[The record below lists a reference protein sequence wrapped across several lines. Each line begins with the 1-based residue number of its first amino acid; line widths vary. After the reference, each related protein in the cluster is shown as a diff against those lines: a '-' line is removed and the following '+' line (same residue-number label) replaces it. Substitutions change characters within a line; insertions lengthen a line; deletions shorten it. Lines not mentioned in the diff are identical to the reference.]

1 MGHSSM
7 DPDFHE
13 LRPWNEDR
21 LIGAKQALKQ
31 QQVRFWLDHHRRL
44 RDRALFDF
52 AIDRKLYEVLTGRTD
67 REPLHQPSHLALASG
82 GLKLRDESNEEKHAM
97 RMVSVI
103 TACGVFVLSGCQK
116 PADQTAPAADS
127 PLSAAVTPGLPSSSP
142 AAAPP
147 AADTSLGQAM
157 DSKGELRLE
166 VTEAVRTGG
175 VLTVKT
181 RVTMTGGK
189 AGSRPLPG
197 ASTGEVYLTAADKKY
212 LLLKDDH
219 DKELMSSNSYPNF
232 DQVGATQRWWGKF
245 PAPAPEVKA
254 VNFYF
259 YGFDPVENVAITDR

>member
-1 MGHSSM
+1 MRV
-7 DPDFHE
+7 
-13 LRPWNEDR
+13 L
-21 LIGAKQALKQ
+21 A
-31 QQVRFWLDHHRRL
+31 
-44 RDRALFDF
+44 
-52 AIDRKLYEVLTGRTD
+52 VLT
-67 REPLHQPSHLALASG
+67 AC
-82 GLKLRDESNEEKHAM
+82 
-97 RMVSVI
+97 SVI
-103 TACGVFVLSGCQK
+103 ALSGCQK
-116 PADQTAPAADS
+116 PADQTAPAANAGS
-127 PLSAAVTPGLPSSSP
+127 SAAVTPALPNSS
-142 AAAPP
+142 AATPPP
-147 AADTSLGQAM
+147 ASEASLGQAM

-219 DKELMSSNSYPNF
+219 DKDLMSSNSYPTF

-254 VNFYF
+254 INFYF